1 MTQPQG
7 RFLTGSTMG
16 HVLRMTLAGTAGI
29 TFMFLVDA
37 ANLFWISQL
46 GEVQLLAAIGFAF
59 AIQFFSISFGL
70 GLMIAATAIVS
81 KSIGQ
86 SRYELAR
93 QQASSAMI
101 LAVLVQAIVAFII
114 LIYRQQLVA
123 LSGAE
128 GETAALTERY
138 LLWTL
143 PTLPI
148 MAIGLVGGAILRAE
162 GDAFRAMLVT
172 MLSGGVAMLVDPIL
186 IITLDLG
193 LDGAALALWISRL
206 AMAGLALWFVIGKHN
221 LMARPTVKQLGAT
234 SGLFFAISIPVI
246 LTQLASPVANYLL
259 TTVISEFGDS
269 AVAAW
274 AVINRLTVVAFGGIF
289 SLSGAVGGIFG
300 QNFGAQKFDRLRST
314 YRDAIF
320 FCLGYTVLAWAILM
334 LATEFIANIF
344 NLDAEGAEILWA
356 FTHIGAATFIFTG
369 VMFVANAAFNNM
381 GKPVWSTLLN
391 WFRDGLLTLPA
402 ALWLSGV
409 FAASGVIYAQGLV
422 AIVTGVLAI
431 VWGFRFIKIAQDSR
445 PELDPSASGA

>member
-1 MTQPQG
+1 
-7 RFLTGSTMG
+7 MG

-46 GEVQLLAAIGFAF
+46 GDIQLLAAIGFAF

-86 SRYELAR
+86 NQYDLAR

-101 LAVLVQAIVAFII
+101 LAFLVQALVAFLIV
-114 LIYRQQLVA
+114 IYRQKFVA

-128 GETAALTERY
+128 GETAVLTERY
-138 LLWTL
+138 LLMTL

-148 MAIGLVGGAILRAE
+148 MAIGLVGGAILRSE
-162 GDAFRAMLVT
+162 GDALRAMLVT
-172 MLSGGVAMLVDPIL
+172 MISGGIAMLIDPIL
-186 IITLDLG
+186 IITLDLK
-193 LDGAALALWISRL
+193 LDGAASALWISRL
-206 AMAGLALWFVIGKHN
+206 TMAGLALWFVIGKHN
-221 LMARPTVKQLGAT
+221 LMARPTFKQLGAT
-234 SGLFFAISIPVI
+234 SGIFFAISIPVI

-259 TTVISEFGDS
+259 TKVISDFGDS

-300 QNFGAQKFDRLRST
+300 QNYGAQQYDRLRST
-314 YRDAIF
+314 YRDAII
-320 FCLGYTVLAWAILM
+320 FCACYTALAWALLM
-334 LATEFIANIF
+334 LVSDLISDVFG
-344 NLDAEGAEILWA
+344 LDPTGASILWT
-356 FTHIGAATFIFTG
+356 FTHIGAAAFIFTG
-369 VMFVANAAFNNM
+369 LMFVVSAAFTNM
-381 GKPVWSTLLN
+381 GKPVWSTALN

-402 ALWLSGV
+402 ALWLSGI

-422 AIVTGVLAI
+422 ALIAGILAT
-431 VWGFRFIKIAQDSR
+431 VWGFRFIKTAQQSQSAV
-445 PELDPSASGA
+445 DPNA

>member
-1 MTQPQG
+1 MTQSQG

-46 GEVQLLAAIGFAF
+46 GDIQLLAAIGFAF

-86 SRYELAR
+86 NQYDLAR

-101 LAVLVQAIVAFII
+101 LAFLVQALVAFLIV
-114 LIYRQQLVA
+114 IYRQKFVA

-128 GETAALTERY
+128 GETAVLTERY
-138 LLWTL
+138 LLMTL

-148 MAIGLVGGAILRAE
+148 MAIGLVGGAILRSE
-162 GDAFRAMLVT
+162 GDALRAMLVT
-172 MLSGGVAMLVDPIL
+172 MIAGGIAMLIDPIL
-186 IITLDLG
+186 IITLDLK
-193 LDGAALALWISRL
+193 LDGAASALWISRL
-206 AMAGLALWFVIGKHN
+206 TMAGLALWFVIGKHN
-221 LMARPTVKQLGAT
+221 LMARPTFKQLGAT
-234 SGLFFAISIPVI
+234 SGIFFAISIPVI

-259 TTVISEFGDS
+259 TKVISDFGDS

-300 QNFGAQKFDRLRST
+300 QNYGAQQYDRLRST
-314 YRDAIF
+314 YLDAII
-320 FCLGYTVLAWAILM
+320 FCACYTALAWALLM
-334 LATEFIANIF
+334 LVSDLISDVFG
-344 NLDAEGAEILWA
+344 LDPTGASILWT
-356 FTHIGAATFIFTG
+356 FTHIGAAAFIFTG
-369 VMFVANAAFNNM
+369 LMFVASAAFTNM
-381 GKPVWSTLLN
+381 GKPVWSTALN

-402 ALWLSGV
+402 ALWLSGI

-422 AIVTGVLAI
+422 ALIAGILAT
-431 VWGFRFIKIAQDSR
+431 VWGFRFIKTAQQSQSAV
-445 PELDPSASGA
+445 DPNA

>member
-1 MTQPQG
+1 MTQSQG

-46 GEVQLLAAIGFAF
+46 GDIQLLAAIGFAF

-86 SRYELAR
+86 NQYDLAR

-101 LAVLVQAIVAFII
+101 LAFLVQALVAFLIV
-114 LIYRQQLVA
+114 IYRQKFVA

-128 GETAALTERY
+128 GETAVLTERY
-138 LLWTL
+138 LLMTL

-148 MAIGLVGGAILRAE
+148 MAIGLVGGAILRSE
-162 GDAFRAMLVT
+162 GDALRAMLVT
-172 MLSGGVAMLVDPIL
+172 MISGGIAMLIDPIL
-186 IITLDLG
+186 IITLDLK
-193 LDGAALALWISRL
+193 LDGAASALWISRL
-206 AMAGLALWFVIGKHN
+206 TMAGLALWFVIGKHN
-221 LMARPTVKQLGAT
+221 LMARPTFKQLGAT
-234 SGLFFAISIPVI
+234 SGIFFAISIPVI

-259 TTVISEFGDS
+259 TKVISDFGDS

-300 QNFGAQKFDRLRST
+300 QNYGAQQYDRLRST
-314 YRDAIF
+314 YLDAII
-320 FCLGYTVLAWAILM
+320 FCACYTALAWALLM
-334 LATEFIANIF
+334 LVSDLISDVFG
-344 NLDAEGAEILWA
+344 LDPTGASILWT
-356 FTHIGAATFIFTG
+356 FTHIGAAAFIFTG
-369 VMFVANAAFNNM
+369 LMFVVSAAFTNM
-381 GKPVWSTLLN
+381 GKPVWSTALN

-402 ALWLSGV
+402 ALWLSGI

-422 AIVTGVLAI
+422 ALIAGILAT
-431 VWGFRFIKIAQDSR
+431 VWGFRFIKTAQQSQSAV
-445 PELDPSASGA
+445 DPNA

>member
-1 MTQPQG
+1 MTQSQG

-46 GEVQLLAAIGFAF
+46 GDIQLLAAIGYAF

-86 SRYELAR
+86 SQYDLAR

-101 LAVLVQAIVAFII
+101 LAFLVQAFVAFLIV
-114 LIYRQQLVA
+114 IYRQKFVA

-138 LLWTL
+138 LLLTL

-162 GDAFRAMLVT
+162 GDALRAMLVT
-172 MLSGGVAMLVDPIL
+172 MVSGGIAMLIDPFL
-186 IITLDLG
+186 IISLDLR
-193 LDGAALALWISRL
+193 LDGAAIALWISRL

-221 LMARPTVKQLGAT
+221 LMARPTLKSLIAT
-234 SGLFFAISIPVI
+234 SGIFFAISVPVI

-259 TTVISEFGDS
+259 TKIISDFGDS

-300 QNFGAQKFDRLRST
+300 QNFGAQKFERLRST
-314 YRDAIF
+314 YRDAII
-320 FCLGYTVLAWAILM
+320 FCIGYTVLAWALLM
-334 LATEFIANIF
+334 LASNFIANVF
-344 NLDAEGAEILWA
+344 GLDPEGADILWA
-356 FTHIGAATFIFTG
+356 FTHIGAAAFVFTA
-369 VMFVANAAFNNM
+369 VMFVASAAFNNM
-381 GKPVWSTLLN
+381 GKPIWSTALN

-402 ALWLSGV
+402 ALWLSGI
-409 FAASGVIYAQGLV
+409 FAANGVIYAQGMV
-422 AIVTGVLAI
+422 AFVAGILATF
-431 VWGFRFIKIAQDSR
+431 WGFWFIKSAQQSR
-445 PELDPSASGA
+445 SELDPSSGGA

>member
-1 MTQPQG
+1 
-7 RFLTGSTMG
+7 MG

-46 GEVQLLAAIGFAF
+46 GDIQLLAAIGFAF

-86 SRYELAR
+86 NQYDLAR

-101 LAVLVQAIVAFII
+101 LAFLVQALVAFLIV
-114 LIYRQQLVA
+114 IYRQKFVA

-128 GETAALTERY
+128 GETAVLTERY
-138 LLWTL
+138 LLMTL

-148 MAIGLVGGAILRAE
+148 MAIGLVGGAILRSE
-162 GDAFRAMLVT
+162 GDALRAMLVT
-172 MLSGGVAMLVDPIL
+172 MISGGIAMLIDPIL
-186 IITLDLG
+186 IITLDLK
-193 LDGAALALWISRL
+193 LDGAASALWISRL
-206 AMAGLALWFVIGKHN
+206 TMAGLALWFVIGKHN
-221 LMARPTVKQLGAT
+221 LMARPTFKQLGAT
-234 SGLFFAISIPVI
+234 SGIFFAISIPVI

-259 TTVISEFGDS
+259 TKVISDFGDS

-300 QNFGAQKFDRLRST
+300 QNYGAQQYDRLRST
-314 YRDAIF
+314 YLDAII
-320 FCLGYTVLAWAILM
+320 FCACYTALAWALLM
-334 LATEFIANIF
+334 LVSDLISDVFG
-344 NLDAEGAEILWA
+344 LDPTGASILWT
-356 FTHIGAATFIFTG
+356 FTHIGAAAFIFTG
-369 VMFVANAAFNNM
+369 LMFVVSAAFTNM
-381 GKPVWSTLLN
+381 GKPVWSTALN

-402 ALWLSGV
+402 ALWLSGI

-422 AIVTGVLAI
+422 ALIAGILAT
-431 VWGFRFIKIAQDSR
+431 VWGFRFIKTAQQSQSAV
-445 PELDPSASGA
+445 DPNA